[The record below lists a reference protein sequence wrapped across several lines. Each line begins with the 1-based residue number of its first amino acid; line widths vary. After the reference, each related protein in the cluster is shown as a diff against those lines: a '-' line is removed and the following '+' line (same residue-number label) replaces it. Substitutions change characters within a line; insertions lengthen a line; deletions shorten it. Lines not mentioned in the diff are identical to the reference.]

1 MSASED
7 MPKGLL
13 ARARWAAENTPAS
26 RNRAADF
33 YRALAI
39 FFVILGHW
47 LLVAPVIRGGELEFT
62 ILLAE
67 QPWTQWA
74 TWLFQVMPVFFF
86 VGGFSNGLSWN
97 SARKD
102 PEKARGWAATR
113 LSRLLKPTLPLVALW
128 AVAAAIAARMGVSP
142 ELIAVASQSALV
154 PIWFLAVYIV
164 ITVAVPLSMAAWNR
178 IGFAS
183 VVILWGGA
191 IVVDSIAFGLDQQ
204 WLRWANYGFV
214 WLGVHQLGYW
224 WGGAQRQSAWALGFI
239 ALGAVWLYV
248 LIGLLDFPVG
258 MVSVPGE
265 EFSNTRPPTTAMLAL
280 GAVQIGVILLVS
292 EWVKRWLARPGPWSW
307 VIVMNQM
314 IMSIYLWHITALVAV
329 IGLAMLAGGIG
340 LELQPGTGAWWAMR
354 PIWLAAFCL
363 VLAPFVMV
371 FLPFEAGSRTP
382 LERRPG
388 PLASALG
395 TLVTCAGLIMIAMFG
410 IGAENVLGVNWIAV
424 ALVLAG
430 VFLATRRI
438 GG

>member
-1 MSASED
+1 
-7 MPKGLL
+7 
-13 ARARWAAENTPAS
+13 
-26 RNRAADF
+26 
-33 YRALAI
+33 
-39 FFVILGHW
+39 
-47 LLVAPVIRGGELEFT
+47 
-62 ILLAE
+62 
-67 QPWTQWA
+67 
-74 TWLFQVMPVFFF
+74 MPVFFF
-86 VGGFSNGLSWN
+86 VGGGFSNGLSWN

-128 AVAAAIAARMGVSP
+128 AVAAAIAARMGVDV

-183 VVILWGGA
+183 VVILWGGGGA
-191 IVVDSIAFGLDQQ
+191 IVVDTIAFGLDLQ

-224 WGGAQRQSAWALGFI
+224 WGGGGAQRQNVWALGFI

-248 LIGLLDFPVG
+248 LIGLLDFPPVG

-265 EFSNTRPPTTAMLAL
+265 EFSNTRPPPTTAMLAL
-280 GAVQIGVILLVS
+280 GGAVQIGLILLVS
-292 EWVKRWLARPGPWSW
+292 GTVKRWLARPPGPWSW

-314 IMSIYLWHITALVAV
+314 IMSIYLWHITAMVAV

-340 LELQPGTGAWWAMR
+340 LELQPGGAGGWWAMR
-354 PIWLAAFCL
+354 PIWLVAFCL
-363 VLAPFVMV
+363 VLAPPFVMI

-382 LERRPG
+382 LERRPGG

-395 TLVTCAGLIMIAMFG
+395 TLVTCAGLIMIAMNG
-410 IGAENVLGVNWIAV
+410 IGAGNALGVNWIAV
-424 ALVLAG
+424 GGLVLAG
-430 VFLATRRI
+430 VYLATRRI